1 MAVHA
6 SCSWSTLIWQMKT
19 FGIVHGPRGHDEPR
33 QTSSSFHLQKAQ
45 NLEEQTTEAIMVLK
59 GNNNVLLSLR
69 DFYQR
74 LRENEMFPL
83 KDTCGSYLSEFATQV
98 DSFIYD
104 SNMQIERGRLLA
116 DNVAARRTMVRLRM
130 TIAPL
135 LGVSTHSSQILQH
148 LQSQATEKMEQ
159 LTTRMQKDSLT
170 VRIIAFL
177 TFLYLPATFVSVN
190 SISSQIP
197 LLN

>member
-1 MAVHA
+1 
-6 SCSWSTLIWQMKT
+6 MKT